1 MTKEKFWNIPNV
13 ISLYRLLVFPVIL
26 LWIFTAK
33 ENLVAIFITVSLFSD
48 WLDGII
54 ARIFNMK
61 TEIGAKLDSWADTGT
76 FICSFFA
83 IYFFKWNEMK
93 PHFLL
98 LCIFF
103 GCWLLSYIVV
113 FIKFKGLIGMH
124 TYLFKI
130 TGYVQGAFII
140 SLFLFRFYPIL
151 FYVCMV
157 VGILACIEEIVIILR
172 LNQPKTNVKGL
183 YWLWRNNNW

>member
-1 MTKEKFWNIPNV
+1 MEKEKFWNIPNT
-13 ISLYRLLVFPVIL
+13 ISLYRLLVFPLIL

-33 ENLVAIFITVSLFSD
+33 ENLVAIFIAISLFTD

-54 ARIFNMK
+54 ARTFNMK

-76 FICSFFA
+76 FICSFLA
-83 IYFFKWNEMK
+83 IYFFKWEEMK
-93 PHFLL
+93 PHALIL
-98 LCIFF
+98 YIFF
-103 GCWLLSYIVV
+103 VCWLLSYIVV

-140 SLFLFRFYPIL
+140 SLFLFGFYPAL
-151 FYVCMV
+151 FYICMV
-157 VGILACIEEIVIILR
+157 VGILACVEEIVIILR
-172 LNQPKTNVKGL
+172 LKQPKTNVKGL
-183 YWLWRNNNW
+183 YWLWKDNNW